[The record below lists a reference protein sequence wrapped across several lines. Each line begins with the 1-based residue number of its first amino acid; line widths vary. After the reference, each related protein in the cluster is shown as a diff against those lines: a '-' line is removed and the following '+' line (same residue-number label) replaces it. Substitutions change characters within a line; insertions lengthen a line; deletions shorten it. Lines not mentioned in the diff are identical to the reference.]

1 MLVCIALDDALTLG
15 VLSSIVP
22 VTWALASGGTL
33 EDRPRYNKT
42 RCFETFPFPAFD
54 FAQAAGL
61 ETRIRDL
68 AEQLDAHRK
77 RQQAAHP
84 ELTLTGMYNV
94 LEKLRS
100 GETLTPKDKLIHEA
114 GLVSVLLSL
123 HDELDQA
130 VIEAYGWS
138 DLLLLTPA
146 SLSPSLPE
154 RSRRQDEGSLAE
166 ALLLRLVALNAERAR
181 EEAQGKVRWLRPAL
195 QNPQAAPEQQT
206 LDTTREDAEDAPV
219 AAIRKKIPWPAELP
233 AQIAAIAQVLSSA
246 SVPLS
251 LDQLAEHFSAK
262 GAWKKRL
269 PQLVETLVA
278 LGRAE
283 RGGDGSIRAAGQ
295 A

>member
-1 MLVCIALDDALTLG
+1 LDDAYTLG
-15 VLSSIVP
+15 VLSSLPHVS
-22 VTWALASGGTL
+22 WALAAGNRLGVGN
-33 EDRPRYNKT
+33 DPVYVKT
-42 RCFETFPFPAFD
+42 RCFETFPFPA
-54 FAQAAGL
+54 ATPEQQ
-61 ETRIRDL
+61 TRIRDL

-77 RQQAAHP
+77 RRQAAHP

-114 GLVSVLLSL
+114 GLVSVLRSL

-130 VIEAYGWS
+130 VLQAYGWS
-138 DLLLLTPA
+138 DLLPC
-146 SLSPSLPE
+146 
-154 RSRRQDEGSLAE
+154 RSGFIPTSHDTAVGMNPDLRETILE
-166 ALLLRLVALNAERAR
+166 RLVALNAERAR

-206 LDTTREDAEDAPV
+206 LDATRVDAEAAPV
-219 AAIRKKIPWPAELP
+219 AAIRKKIPWPTELP
-233 AQIAAIAQVLSSA
+233 AQMAAIAQVLSSA
-246 SVPLS
+246 SGPLS

-278 LGRAE
+278 LGRAHQ
-283 RGGDGSIRAAGQ
+283 GADGNICAAGT